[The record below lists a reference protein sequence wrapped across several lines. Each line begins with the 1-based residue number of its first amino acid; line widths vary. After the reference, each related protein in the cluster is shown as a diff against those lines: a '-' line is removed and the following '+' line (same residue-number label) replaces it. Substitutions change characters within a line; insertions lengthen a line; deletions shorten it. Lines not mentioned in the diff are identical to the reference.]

1 MSRTRFNL
9 EIATRTYKNLQK
21 IAEQEE
27 TTVADLLRRATKLIL
42 FVRSIRDDPG
52 TRLLIERG
60 VETQEIVVDLI

>member
-52 TRLLIERG
+52 ARLLIERG